1 MVRAS
6 QQGLRP
12 KRSRSGQAP
21 KTEPLPLDLFEEE
34 KAEERLPQKPLV
46 VIVGRPNVGKS
57 TLFNRIVGHRTAI
70 VDDVSGVTR
79 DRNMAECDYQNRM
92 FTLVDTGGLDLNA
105 EDVIV
110 SQIKEQTQAAM
121 SEADLVIAVMDG
133 RVGLSPLDSGL
144 ADLLRPITKPVFLA
158 VNKIDT
164 PKSEPLLADFY
175 QLGVK
180 DIFPISAEGGM
191 GVDELL
197 EALIPYLPLAPD
209 ELAQPEIPR
218 IAVVGRPNVGKSTLV
233 NAILGEQR
241 LIVSDIPGTTRDPI
255 DSLLTREGQNYIFTD
270 TAGIRRRGR
279 IDRGIEGYSVVRAM
293 RVLGRSDVAVLV
305 LDGIEGVT
313 EQDTKIAGLI
323 SKQGRGCVI
332 LVNKWDVREDDPA
345 AHPAYNLE
353 LSRRFPFFA
362 HVPVLFG
369 AAVQSET
376 LPRLFSKI
384 DQVVAF
390 FAKRIQTRKLNLFL
404 QQLLEKNPISLHRGN
419 PKKSM
424 FITQVA
430 TKPPTFALFV
440 KGAEKIPT
448 AYLRY
453 LENSVRAEYGFQGI
467 PIKILLRGKGKK

>member
-1 MVRAS
+1 MTRS
-6 QQGLRP
+6 
-12 KRSRSGQAP
+12 SRSHLRGPSQ
-21 KTEPLPLDLFEEE
+21 TERLTLSPPEEE
-34 KAEERLPQKPLV
+34 GAEGLQPHKPLV

-79 DRNMAECDYQNRM
+79 DSNMAECDYQNHV

-105 EDVIV
+105 DDVIV
-110 SQIKEQTQAAM
+110 SQIKEQTRTAIA
-121 SEADLVIAVMDG
+121 EADLVIAVMDG
-133 RVGLSPLDSGL
+133 RVGLSPLDTEL

-175 QLGVK
+175 QLGLK

-209 ELAQPEIPR
+209 ESTKLEIPR

-233 NAILGEQR
+233 NTILGEQR

-255 DSLLTREGQNYIFTD
+255 DSLITHEGQSYIFTD

-279 IDRGIEGYSVVRAM
+279 IDRGLEGYSVVRAM
-293 RVLGRSDVAVLV
+293 RALGRSDVAVLV

-323 SKQGRGCVI
+323 NKQGRGCVI
-332 LVNKWDVREDDPA
+332 LVNKWDVREDDPDA
-345 AHPAYNLE
+345 YPAYNLE

-369 AAVQSET
+369 SAVQYET
-376 LPRLFSKI
+376 LPRLFAKI

-390 FAKRIQTRKLNLFL
+390 FEKRIQTRKLNLFL
-404 QQLLEKNPISLHRGN
+404 QHLLEKNPISLHRGN

-453 LENSVRAEYGFQGI
+453 LENSIRAEYGFHGI
-467 PIKILLRGKGKK
+467 PIKILLRGK

>member
-1 MVRAS
+1 MTRS
-6 QQGLRP
+6 
-12 KRSRSGQAP
+12 SRSYSRRSP
-21 KTEPLPLDLFEEE
+21 KTKPLPLDFLEEASA
-34 KAEERLPQKPLV
+34 KDLLPHKPLV
-46 VIVGRPNVGKS
+46 AIVGRPNVGKS

-79 DRNMAECDYQNRM
+79 DRNTAECEYQNRM

-110 SQIKEQTQAAM
+110 AQIKDQTQRAIA
-121 SEADLVIAVMDG
+121 EADLVIAVMDG
-133 RVGLSPLDSGL
+133 RVGLSPLDSEL
-144 ADLLRPITKPVFLA
+144 ADLLRPLTKPVFLA

-175 QLGVK
+175 QLGVN

-191 GVDELL
+191 GVDDLL
-197 EALIPYLPLAPD
+197 EALMPYLPHAPD
-209 ELAQPEIPR
+209 ESAKLEIPR

-233 NAILGEQR
+233 NAILGEKR

-255 DSLLTREGQNYIFTD
+255 DSLVTRQGQRYIFTD

-293 RVLGRSDVAVLV
+293 RALGRSDIAVLV

-323 SKQGRGCVI
+323 NKQGRGCVI
-332 LVNKWDVREDDPA
+332 MVNKWDLRENDA
-345 AHPAYNLE
+345 EAHPAYNLA

-369 AAVQSET
+369 AAVQSKT
-376 LPRLFSKI
+376 LPSLFSKI
-384 DQVVAF
+384 DRVMAY
-390 FAKRIQTRKLNLFL
+390 FAKRIPTRKLNLFL
-404 QQLLEKNPISLHRGN
+404 QQLLEKNPLSLRRGN
-419 PKKSM
+419 PKKSV

-440 KGAEKIPT
+440 KGAQNIPA

-453 LENSVRAEYGFQGI
+453 LENSIRAEYGFEGI
-467 PIKILLRGKGKK
+467 PIKILLRGK

>member
-6 QQGLRP
+6 HTQSRQP
-12 KRSRSGQAP
+12 RSRKGQAP
-21 KTEPLPLDLFEEE
+21 NTEPLPLNIPENGDIEDL
-34 KAEERLPQKPLV
+34 LPHKPVV

-79 DRNMAECDYQNRM
+79 DRNMAECEYQNRM

-121 SEADLVIAVMDG
+121 AEADLVIAVMDG
-133 RVGLSPLDSGL
+133 RVGLSPLDIEL
-144 ADLLRPITKPVFLA
+144 ADLLRPVTKPVFLA

-164 PKSEPLLADFY
+164 PKSEPLLAEFY
-175 QLGVK
+175 QLGMR
-180 DIFPISAEGGM
+180 DIFPVSAEGGM

-197 EALIPYLPLAPD
+197 EALMPYLPQVPD
-209 ELAQPEIPR
+209 ESEQLEIPR

-255 DSLLTREGQNYIFTD
+255 DSLLVREGQSYIFTD

-293 RVLGRSDVAVLV
+293 RALGRSDVAVLV

-323 SKQGRGCVI
+323 NKQGRGCVI
-332 LVNKWDVREDDPA
+332 LVNKWDVREDDPE
-345 AHPAYNLE
+345 AHPAYNLA

-362 HVPVLFG
+362 HVPVVFG

-384 DQVVAF
+384 DQVVSF

-404 QQLLEKNPISLHRGN
+404 QQLLEKNPIALHRGN

-453 LENSVRAEYGFQGI
+453 LENSIRAEYGFQGI
-467 PIKILLRGKGKK
+467 PIKILLRGR